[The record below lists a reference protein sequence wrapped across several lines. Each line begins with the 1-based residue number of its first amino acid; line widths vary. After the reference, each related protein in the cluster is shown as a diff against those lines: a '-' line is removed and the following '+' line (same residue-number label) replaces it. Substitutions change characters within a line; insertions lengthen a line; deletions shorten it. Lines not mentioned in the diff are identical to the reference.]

1 MVKFLVK
8 GLASFVPKRVGI
20 IIDLEDCYR
29 ETQTINFRVM
39 GALQGVEF
47 RFYTWLRIMVEKF
60 FIIPVK

>member
-1 MVKFLVK
+1 MVKFLVE
-8 GLASFVPKRVGI
+8 GLASFVPKGVGI

-29 ETQTINFRVM
+29 EIQTINFRVM

-47 RFYTWLRIMVEKF
+47 RLYTWLRIMVEKF